1 MSRTVPI
8 QSKRTKFSGAPPKRR
23 KATKATQVRQ
33 IARAL
38 GVENKYF
45 DVAVGFVIPATVDFS
60 GSEVG
65 ADMPQIPIGD
75 DITQRQGR
83 KVLLSRVDFRGTV
96 MTSALTG
103 QTAVPG
109 PNTVR
114 LVLVRNLQPNGVSMN
129 GEDVM
134 GLNGGAAGNTSV
146 AIHMYQSIV
155 SFGRAKIV
163 DEAMVNLDATVAV
176 NNNGATTVSCA
187 SIERSVRLS
196 YRPKKPIT
204 INWAGSATAIPNT
217 NSFNILANAEAVQY
231 VPTLQGVMRF
241 YYTDA

>member
-45 DVAVGFVIPATVDFS
+45 DVAVGFTVPSTNDFS
-60 GSEVG
+60 GTEVG
-65 ADMPQIPIGD
+65 ADMPQIPLGD

-83 KVLLSRVDFRGTV
+83 KVLLSRVDFRGT
-96 MTSALTG
+96 MTTTALTG
-103 QTAVPG
+103 QNALVG

-114 LVLVRNLQPNGVSMN
+114 VALVRNMQPNGVSMN

-134 GLNGGAAGNTSV
+134 GLNGGAAGNTQV
-146 AIHMYQSIV
+146 AIHMFQNIV
-155 SFGRAKIV
+155 SFGRAKVV
-163 DEAMVNLDATVAV
+163 DDIMLNLDVTAAV
-176 NNNGATTVSCA
+176 NNAGAGTVSA
-187 SIERSVRLS
+187 AAAEKSFRLS

-204 INWAGSATAIPNT
+204 INYAGSATAIPNT
-217 NSFNILANAEAVQY
+217 NSFNILVNADAVQY
-231 VPTLQGVMRF
+231 VPSIQGVCRF